1 MKTRMKKDK
10 WEKTVI
16 IDNREFRI
24 TFWYDSWNLFYTRI
38 EEKIEKRPTLF
49 NRKNYVYNPICSDYW
64 IDETETNPIEL
75 AMKKISDGLKTEKE
89 LTELEKLL
97 DEFCQ

>member
-1 MKTRMKKDK
+1 MKKDK

-24 TFWYDSWNLFYTRI
+24 TFWYESWNLFYTRI

-49 NRKNYVYNPICSDYW
+49 NRKDYVYNPICSDYW

-89 LTELEKLL
+89 LNELEKLL